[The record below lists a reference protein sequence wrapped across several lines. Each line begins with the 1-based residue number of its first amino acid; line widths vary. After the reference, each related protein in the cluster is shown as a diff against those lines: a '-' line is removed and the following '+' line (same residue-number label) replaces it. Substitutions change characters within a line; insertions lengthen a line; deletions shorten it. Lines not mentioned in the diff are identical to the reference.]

1 MDLHQKLFL
10 YFSALALLAQ
20 CQPETGDPI
29 LNKSKMEAMHKKM
42 DIDGDGRVSL
52 KEVID
57 FNELIFKDM
66 AAKESAN
73 MESQGYDTNKDGKV
87 SFEEIMNI
95 FQDDSDT
102 SRLSDDD
109 KKVHEEQ
116 KRREE
121 QNSKERF
128 EAADTNKDGQ
138 LDKNEFGHFD
148 HPQASPDVLKALVK
162 ARVKRKDLDGDG
174 KLDSKEYF
182 AAEGVDKVFFSKI
195 DVDGDGK
202 LSEEEL
208 YMQETKENHVLS
220 AFKALLADADT
231 DKDSHLSLDE
241 FHKHMPLTSK
251 LEAAGYIHEWM
262 FHHEIEER
270 GELNHEIEEGGE
282 L

>member
-29 LNKSKMEAMHKKM
+29 QDPRKMEAMHKKM
-42 DIDGDGRVSL
+42 DIDGDGKVSL
-52 KEVID
+52 REFFE
-57 FNELIFKDM
+57 FNKLTFNHM

-73 MESQGYDTNKDGKV
+73 MEMYDTNKDGKV
-87 SFEEIMNI
+87 SLEEMMNI

-102 SRLSDDD
+102 SLLSDDKKKEHEED
-109 KKVHEEQ
+109 KKSQEQ
-116 KRREE
+116 
-121 QNSKERF
+121 QTKERF

-138 LDKNEFGHFD
+138 LDKNELGHFD

-162 ARVKRKDLDGDG
+162 ARVKRKDQDGDG
-174 KLDSKEYF
+174 KLDSNEYF
-182 AAEGVDKVFFSKI
+182 ADEDGDEETFSKM
-195 DVDGDGK
+195 DVDADGK

-208 YMQETKENHVLS
+208 YMQETKENHVHS

-241 FHKHMPLTSK
+241 FLKHMPLIADHK
-251 LEAAGYIHEWM
+251 AAGYIHDWM
-262 FHHEIEER
+262 LHHEIEAR
-270 GELNHEIEEGGE
+270 GDEL
-282 L
+282 